1 LERNSLLIILN
12 MKNILF
18 IAIAI
23 MMGMQFSACEKEKTE
38 GPNDLGGETN
48 ITLTEV
54 GRESSVYI
62 SIGTFNLPTGT
73 MKVVSNNDGVV
84 TYNITL
90 DLTGSPDSAI
100 ISALIPAE
108 YKDAQGRINTD
119 MKFKITS
126 EGMQDYFTS
135 DQPWTVAKYA
145 DGVGTQ
151 YTIKTVNGDTLVR
164 TITEKTGVDEWPLGF
179 YLIKT
184 SKVEQPLPASDEVAT
199 KITYRVNHKFGLV
212 YMQVDLKNGE
222 VMKCDVVPWFLL

>member
-1 LERNSLLIILN
+1 
-12 MKNILF
+12 MKRTLVVTLA
-18 IAIAI
+18 IAIAMHLI
-23 MMGMQFSACEKEKTE
+23 SCEKEKTE
-38 GPNDLGGETN
+38 GPNELGGETN

-54 GRESSVYI
+54 GKESSVYI
-62 SIGTFNLPTGT
+62 SIGTYNLPTGT
-73 MKVVSNNDGVV
+73 MTVKSNIEGVV
-84 TYNITL
+84 TYNVVL
-90 DLTGSPDSAI
+90 DLTGSPDSAFI
-100 ISALIPAE
+100 AALIPAQ

-135 DQPWTVAKYA
+135 DKPWTVAKYA

-151 YTIKTVNGDTLVR
+151 YSINTVNGDTLVR

-222 VMKCDVVPWFLL
+222 TMKCDVVPWFLL